1 MADEDDDQKRS
12 DGPDGGPQG
21 DAGGDKASDD
31 KPGDDKPGD
40 ERGDGQD
47 GGEDGDKPQKKK
59 PNPLRNPKVLII
71 GAVVIAVVALGGLLW
86 WLHARQYVKTD
97 DAFVDTH
104 IVRLAPQ
111 VSGQVSRVYVDDNAP
126 VRAGEVLLEIDASAA
141 RATYDQ
147 AQAQRGEAL
156 AKLDQARAQ
165 IDVSQAAYNQARDQ
179 ARGLQAQADAALR
192 DAARLTRLQATTPR
206 AVAQQQVDDAV
217 AQARQI
223 SAQRDAA
230 LHQAQSAA
238 AQVKAAATGIE
249 GARASLQ
256 AAEAAMAENKL
267 TLGHT
272 QVIAPV
278 DGFIAQKTVAPGGYV
293 QPGQEL
299 MAVVPRQMWVTA
311 NFKET
316 QLKNMRVGQP
326 VDMKVDACPAD
337 LHGKIASIQRGSGQA
352 FALLPAENATGNY
365 VKVVQRVPVKIAFAN
380 VPKECPLG
388 PGLSVQPRV
397 KVR

>member
-1 MADEDDDQKRS
+1 VAERDNDQKTPHEGDTAKAK
-12 DGPDGGPQG
+12 DGEAQPGKSPPNEPRGGEEPQAEG
-21 DAGGDKASDD
+21 DAAK
-31 KPGDDKPGD
+31 K
-40 ERGDGQD
+40 
-47 GGEDGDKPQKKK
+47 KKK
-59 PNPLRNPKVLII
+59 PNPLKNPKVLII
-71 GAVVIAVVALGGLLW
+71 GAIVVVVVIIAALLW

-111 VSGQVSRVYVDDNAP
+111 VSGQVSRVFVDDNVP
-126 VRAGEVLLEIDASAA
+126 VRAGQVLVEIDASSA
-141 RATYDQ
+141 RASYEQ
-147 AQAQRGEAL
+147 AEAQRGEAL
-156 AKLDQARAQ
+156 ARLDQARAQ
-165 IDVSQAAYNQARDQ
+165 IQVNQAAYNQSRDQ
-179 ARGLQAQADAALR
+179 ARGLQAQADAAQR

-206 AVAQQQVDDAV
+206 AVARQQVDDTV
-217 AQARQI
+217 AQARQA

-238 AQVKAAATGIE
+238 AQIKAAATGVT
-249 GARASLQ
+249 GAQASLR
-256 AAEAAMAENKL
+256 AAEATMSENKL

-278 DGFIAQKTVAPGGYV
+278 DGFVAQKQVAIGGYV
-293 QPGQEL
+293 QPGQQL
-299 MAVVPRQMWVTA
+299 MAIVPRQMWVTA

-326 VDMKVDACPAD
+326 VTMKVDACPAD
-337 LHGKIASIQRGSGQA
+337 LEGKIVSIQRGAGQA
-352 FALLPAENATGNY
+352 FALLPSENATGNY